1 MRLFQEWEQSEGR
14 ASEGNQ
20 PWPGVWIAGRALGGE
35 AGPRRSG
42 KSRGCVAGC
51 MARHGQSCEV
61 AQVEVKPECLQLR
74 WAPE

>member
-35 AGPRRSG
+35 AGPR
-42 KSRGCVAGC
+42 
-51 MARHGQSCEV
+51 
-61 AQVEVKPECLQLR
+61 
-74 WAPE
+74 